1 MMLNSMW
8 GKFGQKPN
16 KTQVKEFDDP
26 IQFHQFH
33 DSDKYNI
40 RYVSVLTEQR
50 VEIHYKHQ
58 LQDDPV
64 SPNLNIFIAC
74 FTTCWARLKLYEQ
87 FSKLKERVLYFDTDS
102 VIFKTSPGQKKPE
115 LGEYL
120 GDFKNEL
127 NEGDTIVE
135 FASGGPKNYGY
146 QTRKGKQECKVRGI
160 SLNSEGSKQLNFPIL
175 RENVLDEIQ
184 RPLAEAR
191 QTAVIKPYHIN
202 RQAKDY
208 IIQTEE
214 QTKNYQLVY
223 SKRVIDPET
232 FMTYPYG
239 YKAAFD
245 DQDMDNIDT
254 LLVL

>member
-1 MMLNSMW
+1 MW

-26 IQFHQFH
+26 ILFHQFH
-33 DSDKYNI
+33 DSDKYDI
-40 RYVSVLTEQR
+40 RYVSALTEQR
-50 VEIHYKHQ
+50 VEVHYKHQ

-64 SPNLNIFIAC
+64 PPNLNIFIAC
-74 FTTCWARLKLYEQ
+74 FTTCHARLKFYEQ
-87 FSKLKERVLYFDTDS
+87 LNDLKERVLYFDTDS
-102 VIFKTSPGQKKPE
+102 IIFKTSGEKKPD

-127 NEGDTIVE
+127 NEGDTIIE

-146 QTRKGKQECKVRGI
+146 QTRQGKQECKVRGI

-175 RENVLDEIQ
+175 KQNVLDEIQ
-184 RPLAEAR
+184 RPLTGAH
-191 QTAVIKPYHIN
+191 QTAVNKPYHIN

-208 IIQTEE
+208 LIYTEK

-223 SKRVIDPET
+223 SKPVIDPET

-239 YKAAFD
+239 YIAAFD
-245 DQDMDNIDT
+245 DQDMDNANLLID
-254 LLVL
+254 L

>member
-1 MMLNSMW
+1 M
-8 GKFGQKPN
+8 GKVRAE
-16 KTQVKEFDDP
+16 TQQDTGERVDP
-26 IQFHQFH
+26 IKFHEFH
-33 DSDKYNI
+33 DSDKYDI

-74 FTTCWARLKLYEQ
+74 FTTCHARLKLYEALDLLQ
-87 FSKLKERVLYFDTDS
+87 ERVLYFDTDS

-115 LGEYL
+115 LGDYL

-146 QTRKGKQECKVRGI
+146 QTKQGKQECKVRGI

-175 RENVLDEIQ
+175 RQNVLDDIQ
-184 RPLAEAR
+184 EPLTKAR
-191 QTAVIKPYHIN
+191 QTVVRKPYHIV

-208 IIQTEE
+208 SIQTEE
-214 QTKNYQLVY
+214 QTKQYQLVY
-223 SKRVIDPET
+223 SKRVIEPRT
-232 FMTYPYG
+232 FQTYPYG
-239 YKAAFD
+239 YKAALD
-245 DQDMDNIDT
+245 DQDMENVNHLID
-254 LLVL
+254 L